1 MEIREKK
8 RLDILKNKRISDN
21 SATIVLTDGTSTG
34 NTPLCQEQA
43 ISSMEPATREL
54 VEKIY

>member
-1 MEIREKK
+1 MNDKLASNVPIDEI
-8 RLDILKNKRISDN
+8 
-21 SATIVLTDGTSTG
+21 STG